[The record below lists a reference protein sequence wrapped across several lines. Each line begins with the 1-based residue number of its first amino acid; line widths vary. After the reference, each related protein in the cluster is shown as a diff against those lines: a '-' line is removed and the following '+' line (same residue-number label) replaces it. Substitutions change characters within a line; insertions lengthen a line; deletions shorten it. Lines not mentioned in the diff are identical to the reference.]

1 MENNSGVLV
10 RRSRDRA
17 SRARTPLRLEIQRR
31 LARGASGVEKFV
43 TQVRVGDAEAVLVP
57 WRAEAPGQA

>member
-1 MENNSGVLV
+1 MENNSEVLV
-10 RRSRDRA
+10 RRSRDRT
-17 SRARTPLRLEIQRR
+17 SRARRPLRLEIQRR

-57 WRAEAPGQA
+57 WRADFPGRA